1 MHQNGELKAFLHSL
15 DPGGSV
21 EDGQTDNP
29 LADTQPDGGLKV
41 RYRACRTALLECR
54 LSTPTAYEYL
64 TPGSG
69 LLQVDA
75 LAEAAARHN
84 LEAEA
89 VTANIAG
96 KGVQRSDEVLDVEEG
111 GGGLDAPGSEDGPP
125 DKKGGC
131 PCTIM

>member
-1 MHQNGELKAFLHSL
+1 MHQSGELKAFLHSL
-15 DPGGSV
+15 DPRVGDQ
-21 EDGQTDNP
+21 DGQTDNP
-29 LADTQPDGGLKV
+29 LAGAQPGGKPKV
-41 RYRACRTALLECR
+41 RYRLPTYCDASRRQSTA
-54 LSTPTAYEYL
+54 TAYAYL
-64 TPGSG
+64 TSGSA

-89 VTANIAG
+89 VTTSLAG
-96 KGVQRSDEVLDVEEG
+96 EGVQRSDEVMDVEEG
-111 GGGLDAPGSEDGPP
+111 GEGLDAPGSEGGPP